1 MDNNSINHI
10 NTIVNSMKTILL
22 KYYNKNEPP
31 PIIAT
36 MAVDMEG
43 KVEPEKPKPIIA
55 TMEVD
60 MEGEVKPKPII
71 ATMDVAMNGK
81 VEPEKPK
88 PIVATM
94 AVDMEGKVKTKKTTP
109 TPIIATMAVDMNG
122 KMEPEKP
129 KPIIATMEVDMEG
142 KVEPEKPK
150 PIIATMEVDM
160 EGEVKPKPIIATMDV
175 AMNGKVEPEKPK
187 PIVATMAVDMEG
199 EVKPKPTTPT
209 TPIIATME
217 VNMLGKIEPSGV
229 GDTFIITDKTAN
241 KSWSTSPQ
249 MIFDT
254 ITFEVIKRE
263 TVVVKPSTNFTLY
276 LISGTTSDLDETT
289 GKQKTHYFIVNEKK
303 TPSKIDIYYTLY
315 QKDIPPNVFDF
326 INNEEKAITT
336 FETIC
341 GVSQKNNGNFD
352 EYIYQTQPLIPPV
365 KHILLLDIRQFVENY
380 IDIYNNNYDN
390 IQNQLSISDFFENLK
405 YKYPQINPIQNLSI
419 ENENDINLI
428 TNTTNNIELLIYR
441 IEEIIKL
448 PLKSDSPVQITA

>member
-10 NTIVNSMKTILL
+10 NTIVDSMKTILL

-160 EGEVKPKPIIATMDV
+160 EGEVKPKPIIATMAV
-175 AMNGKVEPEKPK
+175 AMNGEVEPEKPT
-187 PIVATMAVDMEG
+187 PNIATMAVDMEG

-263 TVVVKPSTNFTLY
+263 TVVKPSTNSTLY

-289 GKQKTHYFIVNEKK
+289 GKQKTHYFIVNKNELL
-303 TPSKIDIYYTLY
+303 PKIDIYYTLY
-315 QKDIPPNVFDF
+315 QKDISLSVFDF

-336 FETIC
+336 FETIRDY
-341 GVSQKNNGNFD
+341 QNKNSNFD
-352 EYIYQTQPLIPPV
+352 EYIYDNTNTNTNEIT
-365 KHILLLDIRQFVENY
+365 LLNIR
-380 IDIYNNNYDN
+380 
-390 IQNQLSISDFFENLK
+390 DFFEFYEKYNTVYNDEPNKLDEFFKNLK
-405 YKYPQINPIQNLSI
+405 TEYPQINPIKNLSI

-428 TNTTNNIELLIYR
+428 KNTTKNIKVLIDN
-441 IEEIIKL
+441 INKIIKL
-448 PLKSDSPVQITA
+448 PLKSDNPVQITA